1 MYTFLAPLGKK
12 LNKTKKEKQEI
23 AKERKRRFLE
33 KNTEHFEKWKQ
44 EHPFGALAYSKM
56 IAR

>member
-1 MYTFLAPLGKK
+1 MNQTLKYKR
-12 LNKTKKEKQEI
+12 KTKKEKQEI
-23 AKERKRRFLE
+23 RNKRRE
-33 KNTEHFEKWKQ
+33 KFYEKSTTDFEKWKQ